1 MKLIILAFGLLAV
14 FIGLLVCLRQLNV
27 AQPPQVVVKSQG
39 PTIERLERL
48 SSLVTSRVSVA
59 DILIGE
65 GEGCC
70 GAWLIR
76 GDALL
81 AVDLTRV
88 QITEK
93 SEDAR
98 RATIVLPQPSVLQ
111 PRVDHERTKTW
122 EVRRNVWLP
131 WHADQDKLRDAVML
145 QAQYLVSQAAGSK
158 ENVEQAKRSAEAILR
173 ALFEELGWEVKICW
187 QETHAEPKHGS
198 SASAPAETAASNAL

>member
-1 MKLIILAFGLLAV
+1 MKLIILALGLLAV
-14 FIGLLVCLRQLNV
+14 FAGVLVCLRQLRIE
-27 AQPPQVVVKSQG
+27 QPPPVVVKSQG

-81 AVDLTRV
+81 AVDLSHA

-93 SEDAR
+93 DEGAR
-98 RATIVLPQPSVLQ
+98 RATIVLPPPGILQ

-145 QAQYLVSQAAGSK
+145 QAQCLVSQAAASK
-158 ENVEQAKRSAEAILR
+158 ENIEQAKRSAAAILR
-173 ALFEELGWEVKICW
+173 ALFEELGWDVRICW
-187 QETHAEPKHGS
+187 QETHAEPKQGS
-198 SASAPAETAASNAL
+198 SSPAETPASKAS